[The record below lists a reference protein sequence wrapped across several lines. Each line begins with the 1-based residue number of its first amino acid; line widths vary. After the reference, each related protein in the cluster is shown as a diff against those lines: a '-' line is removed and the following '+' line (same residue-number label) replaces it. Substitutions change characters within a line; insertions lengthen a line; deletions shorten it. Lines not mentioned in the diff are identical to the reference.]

1 MTTDISL
8 TGAQRLAL
16 IDLKDNAT
24 LSSRTQ
30 RRLSSGRKINSV
42 IDDSVN
48 YFKSKALEDRA
59 KDFNNL
65 KNEISQAVS
74 HLQVTLEAINGLEG
88 ILGQMKG
95 ILEAARSQSTTERN
109 LADQA
114 METLGN
120 QFREL
125 VNDASYGGANLLNST
140 TQGRTVRFGMRSSSR
155 LELPGLDFIKAAD
168 AENRVF
174 DNPDIFDSTGNNA
187 FIYKELTA
195 EMTTKTIASGVT
207 ISAGSVT
214 DISSVAA
221 DFTTSTHPFQL
232 ARGTG
237 TATFDT
243 TSSGALLG
251 SATVAGNAFTMIGDN
266 VEIKS
271 ITGGTLTTAATIT
284 TTSNIVN
291 GSYNHNANTLATG
304 DTISGA
310 TVTYTALENGVSVT
324 KTIKDVDFTFANAVA
339 STAGVVVSGKIND
352 IDGSSPNT
360 LTATPAVN
368 ENHVGL
374 DFIGEDNEN
383 VDTVDIAVARLEKA
397 ISRLR
402 GHAQSLG
409 SNVAILQARESFTDQ
424 YVTLNTVGSEK
435 YTLADLNQEGAN
447 LVALQTRQQLGI
459 QSLAVAGQQQR
470 AILTLLQ

>member
-42 IDDSVN
+42 VDDSVN

-74 HLQVTLEAINGLEG
+74 HLQVTLEAITGLET

-95 ILEAARSQSTTERN
+95 ILEASRSQSTAERQ
-109 LADQA
+109 LANTS
-114 METLGN
+114 MKTLGA

-125 VNDASYGGANLLNST
+125 VNDASYGGSNLINST
-140 TQGRTVRFGMRSSSR
+140 TQGRTVRFGMRDSSR
-155 LELPGLDFIKAAD
+155 LELPGLDFLD
-168 AENRVF
+168 SSDLGGRVF
-174 DNPDIFDSTGNNA
+174 SDVGMFDADQNQMFMYSV
-187 FIYKELTA
+187 LTA
-195 EMTTKTIASGVT
+195 EMKTTKLSGVALE
-207 ISAGSVT
+207 AGAVT
-214 DISSVAA
+214 RVSEVTGASFTTTAATPGNPTATPPVPGTPASVAIDNGVTMKDSGGNDIVLQA
-221 DFTTSTHPFQL
+221 
-232 ARGTG
+232 G
-237 TATFDT
+237 DT
-243 TSSGALLG
+243 L
-251 SATVAGNAFTMIGDN
+251 
-266 VEIKS
+266 KS
-271 ITGGTLTTAATIT
+271 IKGGTLTHTGALTGL
-284 TTSNIVN
+284 SLVN
-291 GSYNHNANTLATG
+291 GVSSDDQAIASG
-304 DTISGA
+304 DKIEGA
-310 TVTYTALENGVSVT
+310 TVTVNRIVGGVSTEVVFSNVT
-324 KTIKDVDFTFANAVA
+324 IADPTPAPLVVKGETTGTIDL
-339 STAGVVVSGKIND
+339 STAPT
-352 IDGSSPNT
+352 IDSET
-360 LTATPAVN
+360 FD
-368 ENHVGL
+368 GL
-374 DFIGEDNEN
+374 SAIGEGNER
-383 VDTVDIAVARLEKA
+383 VSVIDLAVARIEGA

-402 GHAQSLG
+402 GHSQSLG
-409 SNVAILQARESFTDQ
+409 SNVAILQAREKFTDQ